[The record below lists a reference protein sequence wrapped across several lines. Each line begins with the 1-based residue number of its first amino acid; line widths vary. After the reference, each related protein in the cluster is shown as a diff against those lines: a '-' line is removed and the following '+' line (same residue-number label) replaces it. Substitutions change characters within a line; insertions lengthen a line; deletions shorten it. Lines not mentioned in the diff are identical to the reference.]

1 MSVLSRELDS
11 YQRAVDAY
19 QRKLNKHNR
28 GVQRYQDTIARDGMG
43 DMMVVDES
51 GQVFRV
57 DDAGKLTPTKLPEG
71 KSLQDY
77 GLSAIPDESRF
88 RMLRV
93 GDPVEQKR
101 ETRNDVQYV
110 PGFTE
115 GGMATDG
122 SYLIPVTGGGDGG
135 GANFAPLSPEWRMD
149 HKIPGQHS
157 YSNGDGGDVYT
168 PDLYQ
173 FSRDASTYMAAPA
186 AFDEKFNRQAPDPS
200 MAQARAAARPN
211 MAMMEAGLIGEVMRG
226 KGVRG
231 GVPVYRPPG
240 NPPPP
245 GVESIEIYPAP
256 TRK

>member
-28 GVQRYQDTIARDGMG
+28 GAQRYQDTIARDGMG

-57 DDAGKLTPTKLPEG
+57 DDAGKLTPTELPEG

-135 GANFAPLSPEWRMD
+135 GANFSPLSPEWRMER
-149 HKIPGQHS
+149 KIPGQPD
-157 YSNGDGGDVYT
+157 GDADRYT
-168 PDLYQ
+168 PEMYE

-186 AFDEKFNRQAPDPS
+186 EFDEKFNRQAPDPS

-240 NPPPP
+240 NTPPP